1 MTITLYE
8 LTGTDTSRPFSPH
21 CWKTVMSLAH
31 KELAY
36 QTSAVPFTGV
46 PEVEDRIGKTVP
58 VIRDGERVVRDSFDI
73 AVYLDEAYPDRPSL
87 FGGPGGIA
95 MARFFE
101 SWTQTQIHGVIGG
114 ALLLDIHAMLAPE
127 DQAYFRQSRE
137 ARFGRSLEEVV
148 AASEDRV
155 RTLSDRLEP
164 MRLVLKRQPFLGG
177 EGPLFA
183 DYIVFGAFQWA
194 RTCSPLTLLDSKDP
208 VGVWF
213 ERCLDLHGDIGRG
226 VPAAA

>member
-8 LTGTDTSRPFSPH
+8 LTGKDPSRPFSPH
-21 CWKTVMSLAH
+21 CWKTAMSLAH
-31 KELAY
+31 KGLEY
-36 QTSAVPFTGV
+36 VGSPVPFTAV
-46 PEVEDRIGKTVP
+46 PDVENRIGKTVP
-58 VIRDGERVVRDSFDI
+58 VIRDGDRVVRDSFEI
-73 AVYLDEAYPDRPSL
+73 AVYLDETYPDRPSL
-87 FGGPGGIA
+87 FGGPGGVA

-101 SWTQTQIHGVIGG
+101 AWSQTQIHGVIGG
-114 ALLLDIHAMLAPE
+114 ALLLDIHAMLAPQ

-137 ARFGRSLEEVV
+137 SRFGRSLEDVV
-148 AASEDRV
+148 AASEKRV
-155 RTLSDRLEP
+155 EGLSGTLEP

-194 RTCSPLTLLDSKDP
+194 RTCAPAPLLDADDP
-208 VGVWF
+208 VGAWF
-213 ERCLDLHGDIGRG
+213 DRCLDLHGGVGRS